1 MPLLAATILCAV
13 LAYLAWRR
21 RPSPG
26 ASSLGLLLLAVT
38 AWTGLYSIELA
49 SPDYGTAMLSAKLE
63 YLSISAIPPI
73 WLIFAA
79 YYTGR
84 GQWFGRRV
92 IGALFIIPLL
102 TIVLVATSDFQD
114 WFFTGARFIEE
125 GGSSYLD
132 IDHGWAF
139 WVHAA
144 YSYLLILWGTGY
156 VTKML
161 VSNLGLYRRQAAAL
175 LVGVAAPWVGN
186 LVYLAGYMEYPD
198 PTPFSFAVLGLAMAY
213 AILGFRLLKIIPVA
227 REKLIEVIAD
237 GVLVINSQDIILD
250 SNPAAQ
256 QLLGLSASELQGK
269 SLQELARLHPA
280 LRACCA
286 ELAEGRSEVQILQE
300 ADAVYIERLVSVLPQ
315 GNQAPGRLVLLRDIT
330 ERKRVEDAL
339 QRACREMGL
348 KVQERTEDLAAAGEM
363 LVEEIARREKTE
375 ASLRESERRF
385 VHLIEG
391 FPLGVF
397 VADATGRPLYE
408 NRAFQKLSGR
418 SLAEL
423 GPVTVFDL
431 PAAQGAYKAGTGKT
445 YPADRTPLARALL
458 GEGSTITDMEFCRE
472 DRQLPMEVTG
482 APIFDGK
489 GELRYA
495 VAVYRD
501 ITERRKAEQAIAR
514 SEEKYRELVENIN
527 DVVFSTDAEGRINY
541 ISPVIT
547 HLLEYATEEMVGRHF
562 TDFVH
567 REDKNRIIDDIR
579 ETLAGKVRPSEYRVM
594 AKSGAVHWVRSSSQ
608 PIWSGKSV
616 IGARGMMN
624 DVTSQKE
631 AEEQLRSSLREKEVL
646 LKEVHHRVKNNLQII
661 QSLLNMQGRQSA
673 EVAVLEALRESQN
686 RVRTMALIHETLY
699 QASDMARVD
708 FGSYLQKLMGELYA
722 AYGVSPS
729 EVGIVVEAGQFE
741 VGIDSAIPLGLII
754 NELVSNSLKHAFPFL
769 TVRAAGGNA
778 TQADASV
785 CRTCNIAVRFD
796 TTKNKDETVLEVQD
810 NGIGMPEGLD
820 FCRSGTLGLELV
832 VTLVKQLQGTIEL
845 VKGSGTRFLI
855 RFPQPGEG

>member
-1 MPLLAATILCAV
+1 MLLLAATILCAA

-49 SPDYGTAMLSAKLE
+49 SPDHGTAMLAAKLE
-63 YLSISAIPPI
+63 YLSIATIPPI

-79 YYTGR
+79 YYTDRGR
-84 GQWFGRRV
+84 WFGRRA

-102 TIVLVATSDFQD
+102 TVVLVATSGLQD
-114 WFFTGARFIEE
+114 WFFTSSRFIEQ

-132 IDHGWAF
+132 LEHGWAF

-156 VTKML
+156 IARMLVTKP
-161 VSNLGLYRRQAAAL
+161 GLYRRQAAAL

-186 LVYLAGYMEYPD
+186 VVYLAGYMEYPD

-237 GVLVINSQDIILD
+237 GVLVIDPQNIVLDI
-250 SNPAAQ
+250 NPAAQ
-256 QLLGLSASELQGK
+256 QLLGLPAGELQGR
-269 SLQELARLHPA
+269 SLVELARLHPA
-280 LRACCA
+280 LGGCCA
-286 ELAEGRSEVQILQE
+286 ELVEGRSEVQILQKG
-300 ADAVYIERLVSVLPQ
+300 DAVYIERLVSALPL
-315 GNQAPGRLVLLRDIT
+315 GNQMPGRLVLLRDIT
-330 ERKRVEDAL
+330 ERKRIEDAL
-339 QRACREMGL
+339 QRACQELGL
-348 KVQERTEDLAAAGEM
+348 KVQARTEDLAAAGEM
-363 LVEEIARREKTE
+363 LVDEIARREGTE

-397 VADATGRPLYE
+397 VADAAGRPLYE
-408 NRAFQKLSGR
+408 NRAFQNLTGT

-423 GPVTVFDL
+423 GSVTVFGL
-431 PAAQGAYKAGTGKT
+431 PAAQGAYKAGTQRT

-458 GEGSTITDMEFCRE
+458 GEGSTVTDMEFCQE
-472 DRQLPMEVTG
+472 DRRLPVEVTG

-501 ITERRKAEQAIAR
+501 ITERRKAEQAVAL

-527 DVVFSTDAEGRINY
+527 DVVFSTDAEGRISY
-541 ISPVIT
+541 ISPVAT
-547 HLLEYATEEMVGRHF
+547 HLLGYSTKDMVGRHF
-562 TDFVH
+562 SDFVH
-567 REDKNRIIDDIR
+567 QDDKDRIVDDIR
-579 ETLAGKVRPSEYRVM
+579 ETLSGKVRPSEYRVI
-594 AKSGAVHWVRSSSQ
+594 ASSGAVHWVRSSSQ
-608 PIWSGKSV
+608 PIRSGKSV

-624 DVTSQKE
+624 DITFQKE
-631 AEEQLRSSLREKEVL
+631 AEERLMSSLKEKEVL

-661 QSLLNMQGRQSA
+661 QSLLNMQGRRSA
-673 EVAVLEALRESQN
+673 EAGVLEALRESQN

-699 QASDMARVD
+699 QAKDMARID
-708 FGSYLQKLMGELYA
+708 FGTYLQKLIKNLYD
-722 AYGVSPS
+722 AYGLGPG
-729 EVGIVVEAGQFE
+729 EVGIVVEAGRFD
-741 VGIDSAIPLGLII
+741 VGIDAAIPLGLII

-769 TVRAAGGNA
+769 TGRAAGGDA
-778 TQADASV
+778 APADASD
-785 CRTCNIAVRFD
+785 RRPCNIAVRFD
-796 TTKNKDETVLEVQD
+796 TTGNKDETVLEVQD
-810 NGIGMPEGLD
+810 DGIGMPEGLD
-820 FCRSGTLGLELV
+820 FCRSRTLGLELV
-832 VTLVKQLQGTIEL
+832 VTLVKQLEGTIEL
-845 VKGSGTRFLI
+845 VKGGGTRYLI
-855 RFPQPGEG
+855 RFPRSGEM